1 MIQSMQKSSKPVG
14 RPATHIKP
22 SVLSQLREEAG
33 FTQFE
38 LAKAVYELAGKPWAS
53 VGSLKSTAQRWET
66 KGTLDKFLAVHL
78 ATVLKTTLPILTGVH
93 PMPAPNRVSEFEEVL
108 RIRALDEK
116 NLQLLLQLKHLADS
130 GGENPVA
137 ELASDLNR
145 FIEVA
150 QLSQSSQAF
159 EHISELTGLDRSELE
174 QPTSHYG
181 FWLIIGSGHGPA
193 FREIVTGVDSIR
205 CKLRKEW
212 EEAAKLFGIE
222 DCNIEFSE
230 EKPWFKV
237 RWTSSRFVGF
247 SRTIRF
253 VRCQPTGKGLNWVS
267 PSEWDKFHLKSFAPS
282 ARPYF
287 DVITGFDAV
296 SVPAALKN
304 LRVQI
309 ERNYSPREYEEN
321 PSAGYSE
328 TLVLH
333 SGELPESADQII
345 EDCAST
351 ASIHFRAIQ
360 YLCFDLWEALQP
372 LLSDWPLKYWSIKAG
387 ESHINVVLGEIPF
400 RDWPSPNSMPP
411 MGNRFSLS
419 LVELEAE
426 GTSRRAPWKTA
437 LVELICQRLNKRLQ
451 EART

>member
-1 MIQSMQKSSKPVG
+1 MIASMQKSSKPVG

-22 SVLSQLREEAG
+22 SVLSQLREDAG

-38 LAKAVYELAGKPWAS
+38 LAKAVYELAGKPWVS

-78 ATVLKTTLPILTGVH
+78 ATVLKTTLPILMGEH
-93 PMPAPNRVSEFEEVL
+93 PMPAPNRLSELENIL
-108 RIRALDEK
+108 RIRALDGE
-116 NLQLLLQLKHLADS
+116 NSQLQLKLKQLADQ
-130 GGENPVA
+130 GGDPVA

-174 QPTSHYG
+174 LPTSYYG
-181 FWLIIGSGHGPA
+181 FWLVIGSGHGPA

-205 CKLRKEW
+205 STLRKEW
-212 EEAAKLFGIE
+212 EEASKLFGIE
-222 DCNIEFSE
+222 DCSIEFSE

-237 RWTSSRFVGF
+237 RWTSSRLVGF

-253 VRCQPTGKGLNWVS
+253 VRCQPTIKGLNWVS
-267 PSEWDKFHLKSFAPS
+267 PSEWDKCDLKAFAPS

-287 DVITGFDAV
+287 DVIKGLDAV
-296 SVPAALKN
+296 SVPAVLKN
-304 LRVQI
+304 LRVRI

-328 TLVLH
+328 TLALH
-333 SGELPESADQII
+333 AGELPEYADQII

-387 ESHINVVLGEIPF
+387 GSYINVVLGEIPF
-400 RDWPSPNSMPP
+400 REWILPNVIPP
-411 MGNRFSLS
+411 MGNRISLS
-419 LVELEAE
+419 LVELEAD
-426 GTSRRAPWKTA
+426 GTCRSAPWKTP
-437 LVELICQRLNKRLQ
+437 LVELICQRLTNRLQ
-451 EART
+451 DARN